1 MNRSARTL
9 KNNKS
14 NKSNTPTNQVRI
26 IGGQFKRRNIC
37 FIDADGLR
45 PTPDRL
51 RETIFNWLMGELQDA
66 RVLDVCSGS
75 GALAFECLSRGASFA
90 TLIETNAA
98 QASQLKYS
106 ADTLKLTKSDVQI
119 INNTAQ
125 NALPTLDSSYD
136 IIFIDPP
143 YALNLW
149 HAIINA
155 IITHKLYHVDT
166 LFYVESDQALEP
178 LLNSFDVHWV
188 KSAKVGQVFA
198 GIFQLN
204 TL

>member
-26 IGGQFKRRNIC
+26 IGGQFKRRNIS
-37 FIDADGLR
+37 FINADGLR

-66 RVLDVCSGS
+66 RVLDVCAGS

-149 HAIINA
+149 HDIINA